1 MIRLVIRRLLTLPL
15 VLVGVAIILF
25 IVSQLLPTDTVRLV
39 AGEDASPAVRAQVA
53 HDLWLDRPVWAQ
65 FVHYASRL
73 LHGNLGVSLRFQ
85 LPVSSLVHQAL
96 PASLW
101 LVLSATLVAILIAFP
116 VGILAARY
124 RGSWIDVLS
133 RAIVIV
139 GTSTPAFFTG
149 VIAILVF
156 GYYLGWLPVAGRG
169 TPPDFKHLVLPS
181 LVLGFREAAST
192 ARILRAR
199 MIDEL
204 NEDHAKAARARG
216 IPGRSILIQ
225 SGFRNALLP
234 AITDLG
240 VSLTELA
247 GSLVLVETVFSWPG
261 VGNLLYIGVQWNDF
275 PLVSGT
281 VLVLVLYAVAVNMC
295 VDLLYGVVDP
305 RLRHG

>member
-1 MIRLVIRRLLTLPL
+1 MLRLVFRRLLTLPF
-15 VLVGVAIILF
+15 VAAGVAVILF
-25 IVSQLLPTDTVRLV
+25 IVSQVLPTDTVRLV
-39 AGEDASPAVRAQVA
+39 AGEDAAPAVKEQVRR
-53 HDLWLDRPVWAQ
+53 DLGLDKPVWDQ
-65 FVHYASRL
+65 FVHYVDRL
-73 LHGNLGVSLRFQ
+73 VHLDFGVSLRFQ
-85 LPVSSLVHQAL
+85 LPVSDLLHQAL

-101 LVLSATLVAILIAFP
+101 LVGAATVVAILIAFP
-116 VGILAARY
+116 IGILSARY

-133 RAIVIV
+133 RALVIV

-156 GYYLGWLPVAGRG
+156 GFYLGWFPVAGRG
-169 TPPDFKHLVLPS
+169 DPPDFKHLVLPA

-204 NEDHAKAARARG
+204 NEEHSRASRARG
-216 IPGRSILIQ
+216 IPQRSILVQ
-225 SGFRNALLP
+225 NGFRNALLP

-247 GSLVLVETVFSWPG
+247 GSLVLVEVVFSWPG
-261 VGNLLYIGVQWNDF
+261 IGNLLYIGVQWNDF
-275 PLVSGT
+275 PLVSGAILL
-281 VLVLVLYAVAVNMC
+281 LVVYAVLINLV

-305 RLRHG
+305 RLRTA

>member
-1 MIRLVIRRLLTLPL
+1 MLRLVLRRLLTLPL

-25 IVSQLLPTDTVRLV
+25 VVSQVLPTDTVRLV
-39 AGEDASPAVRAQVA
+39 AGEDAAPEVRAQVA
-53 HDLWLDRPVWAQ
+53 KDLGLDKPVWVQ
-65 FVHYASRL
+65 FIHYASRL
-73 LHGNLGVSLRFQ
+73 LHGDLGVSLRFQ
-85 LPVSSLVHQAL
+85 LPVDQLIHQAL

-101 LVLSATLVAILIAFP
+101 LVGAATLVAVLIAFP
-116 VGILAARY
+116 IGILAARY

-133 RAIVIV
+133 RALVIV

-149 VIAILVF
+149 VLAILIF
-156 GYYLGWLPVAGRG
+156 GFYLGWFPVAGRG
-169 TPPDFKHLVLPS
+169 EPPDLKHLVMPA

-204 NEDHAKAARARG
+204 NEEHARASRARG
-216 IPGRSILIQ
+216 IPRRSILIQ
-225 SGFRNALLP
+225 NGFRNALLP

-247 GSLVLVETVFSWPG
+247 GSIVLVEVVFSWPG
-261 VGNLLYIGVQWNDF
+261 IGSLLYIGVQWNDF

-281 VLVLVLYAVAVNMC
+281 VLILVLYAVVINLV

-305 RLRHG
+305 RLRTA